1 MILRVI
7 SIIAAIA
14 VAVAPAGAQ
23 KKGKVLKTEAQN
35 YINKISKESVLKGS
49 HIGVLAVK
57 VNGDTVAAINPF
69 KRLMPASNNKLISTG
84 LAINELGPDFR
95 FQTKIA
101 HSGFVRD
108 GVLYGDLYIV
118 GGGDPT
124 IASEDSIAMPTNA
137 LLDTKAPTCLTVGST
152 RTWVPT
158 TALVAE
164 ACPSTATARTLPL
177 QQEPTPETPSA

>member
-108 GVLYGDLYIV
+108 G
-118 GGGDPT
+118 
-124 IASEDSIAMPTNA
+124 MPESKRSAAWSLATA
-137 LLDTKAPTCLTVGST
+137 ATSKAPTCLTVGST

-177 QQEPTPETPSA
+177 QQEQPPETPSA

>member
-95 FQTKIA
+95 FQTKSPIA
-101 HSGFVRD
+101 VS
-108 GVLYGDLYIV
+108 Y
-118 GGGDPT
+118 
-124 IASEDSIAMPTNA
+124 A
-137 LLDTKAPTCLTVGST
+137 TVCFTETFTSL
-152 RTWVPT
+152 
-158 TALVAE
+158 AA
-164 ACPSTATARTLPL
+164 ATLPSARKTPSP
-177 QQEPTPETPSA
+177 PTPTPCSASGGACC